1 MASESRE
8 DAVAVD
14 LPEDVADWLDA
25 RAAELGVDRAEAV
38 RQVLVAH
45 RAAASLGEGEPANLV
60 EHAPEAAV
68 EPVADAAAERL
79 ADRFATR
86 EDVDALDEEFQSK
99 VEDVRERVIQVKRE
113 ADAKAPADHSHEELD
128 RVEAR
133 VESLGEELTALEEE
147 FASLR
152 ESVEAE
158 RDDRAATDDGLRER
172 LDDVEDKLER
182 VAWAVNDLKQ
192 GDRSRDSR
200 ERALDRI
207 KRAAAQEGIESATC
221 EDCGERVSVAL
232 LTDPECPHCKAAVS
246 DVRPEG
252 GIIRSR
258 ARLVAASQLEAG
270 DEETP

>member
-14 LPEDVADWLDA
+14 LPEDLEDWLDA

-38 RQVLVAH
+38 RRVLVAH
-45 RAAASLGEGEPANLV
+45 RAAASLDEGEPASLA
-60 EHAPEAAV
+60 EQAPGAAV
-68 EPVADAAAERL
+68 EPVADVAAERL

-86 EDVDALDEEFQSK
+86 EDVAALDEEFQTK
-99 VEDVRERVIQVKRE
+99 IEDVRERVIQVKRE
-113 ADAKAPADHSHEELD
+113 ADAKAPADHSHEGLD
-128 RVEAR
+128 RVE
-133 VESLGEELTALEEE
+133 SLAGELAALEEDV
-147 FASLR
+147 ASLR
-152 ESVEAE
+152 ESVEAD
-158 RDDRAATDDGLRER
+158 RDDRSAADDELRER

-182 VAWAVNDLKQ
+182 VAWAVSDLKQ
-192 GDRSRDSR
+192 GDRSRGSR

-221 EDCGERVSVAL
+221 ENCGERVSVAL

>member
-8 DAVAVD
+8 DAVTVD

-45 RAAASLGEGEPANLV
+45 RAAASLDEGEPASLV
-60 EHAPEAAV
+60 EHAPEEAV
-68 EPVADAAAERL
+68 ESVADAAAERL
-79 ADRFATR
+79 GDRFAAR
-86 EDVDALDEEFQSK
+86 EDVAALDEEYQAK
-99 VEDVRERVIQVKRE
+99 IEDVRERVIQVKRE
-113 ADAKAPADHSHEELD
+113 ADAKAPADHSHEGLD
-128 RVEAR
+128 RVE
-133 VESLGEELTALEEE
+133 SLASELAALEEE
-147 FASLR
+147 FESLR
-152 ESVEAE
+152 ESIEEE
-158 RDDRAATDDGLRER
+158 RDDRSAADDGVRER

-182 VAWAVNDLKQ
+182 VAWAVSDLKRD
-192 GDRSRDSR
+192 DRSRGSR

-207 KRAAAQEGIESATC
+207 KRAAAQEGVESATC
-221 EDCGERVSVAL
+221 ENCGERVSVAL

-252 GIIRSR
+252 GIIRTR
-258 ARLVAASQLEAG
+258 ARLVTASQLEAG